1 MIACRYIRFFYRYV
15 EFFLLFLLY
24 FIRILDITISC
35 INILNCL
42 DSLTFIKTIYRIKYL
57 SRKRILNVTENM
69 FVNIV
74 IKQSHVFLQV
84 L

>member
-24 FIRILDITISC
+24 FIRILDITISY

-42 DSLTFIKTIYRIKYL
+42 DSLTFVKGFIE
-57 SRKRILNVTENM
+57 LNISQGNEY
-69 FVNIV
+69 
-74 IKQSHVFLQV
+74 
-84 L
+84 

>member
-24 FIRILDITISC
+24 FIRILDITISYY

-42 DSLTFIKTIYRIKYL
+42 DSLTFIKGFIE
-57 SRKRILNVTENM
+57 LNISQRNEY
-69 FVNIV
+69 
-74 IKQSHVFLQV
+74 
-84 L
+84 